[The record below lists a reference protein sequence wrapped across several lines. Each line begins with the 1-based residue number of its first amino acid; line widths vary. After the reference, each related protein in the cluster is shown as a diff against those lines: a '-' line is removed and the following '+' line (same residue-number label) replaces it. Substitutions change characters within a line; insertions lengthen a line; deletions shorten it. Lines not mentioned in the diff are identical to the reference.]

1 MEGHVSWLIFEH
13 DLYPSVIRQH
23 LSTAPRLLR
32 KIVVELMANDPLRMA
47 GATAFFTSFALPPII
62 MIIVRIFGIFV
73 DKKVF
78 GKQLMDQLSIILG
91 PDSREAI
98 VKAIHSFI
106 GLQHNVL
113 ITCGL
118 FLFLIFVATTLF
130 KIIKNSINQIW
141 KIRKKSK
148 AGIAY
153 GLKSRGLSI
162 AVILLAGVLFFCI
175 QFMDAGVN
183 MLRGCLPSDFPTV
196 AVYTCAVLSKVIV
209 LAFNVIWFF
218 VLFSILPDARPH
230 WRVAT
235 LGAILTTLLFNF
247 GKWVLQYLLQP
258 GNVRNFYGASGAL
271 VLVLLFVFYSSL
283 IVYFGAAFIK
293 VWGEYRE
300 LPMRL
305 KPNATKYR
313 LEEIAVD

>member
-1 MEGHVSWLIFEH
+1 
-13 DLYPSVIRQH
+13 
-23 LSTAPRLLR
+23 
-32 KIVVELMANDPLRMA
+32 MANDPLRMA
-47 GATAFFTSFALPPII
+47 GATAFFTSFALPPIV
-62 MIIVRIFGIFV
+62 MIIVRIFGIFA
-73 DKKVF
+73 DKKIL
-78 GKQLMDQLSIILG
+78 GKQLLDQLSTILG

-98 VKAIHSFI
+98 VKAIHSFL
-106 GLQHNVL
+106 GLQHNLL
-113 ITCGL
+113 ITTGL

-148 AGIAY
+148 AGIIY
-153 GLKSRGLSI
+153 SLKSRGLSI

-183 MLRGCLPSDFPTV
+183 MLRSCLPASFPTV

-209 LAFNVIWFF
+209 LLFNVIWFF

-230 WRVAT
+230 WRVAMP
-235 LGAILTTLLFNF
+235 GAVLTTLFFNF

-283 IVYFGAAFIK
+283 ILYFGAAFIK

-305 KPNATKYR
+305 KPNVTKYQ